1 MAQAQVLSGPVAVA
15 LRADGVT
22 VATVLPTTDVF
33 VLVLSR
39 LEVIGLELIGIIRR
53 LPVGAWRMTEVRR
66 P

>member
-1 MAQAQVLSGPVAVA
+1 MAQAKAQSSPVAVA

-22 VATVLPTTDVF
+22 VATVLPPTDVF